1 LVLAFDT
8 ATDAVASC
16 LWRDGTALA
25 ERELRGEPHA
35 AQSLLGAVDALRR
48 EAGVGL
54 DELDAVV
61 VGTGPGSYTGVRI
74 GIAAARGLAFGLGV
88 PVSGVSTLDALRAE
102 AALGGDQAT
111 AVIDARRG
119 EVFAAGPSLEPAALT
134 PAALAALLPRGAT
147 CVGDGAVRYRAVL
160 ERGGALVP
168 RDEDALH
175 LVRARAHARLAVER
189 GLAASSDPLYLRR
202 PDAEAA
208 VA

>member
-1 LVLAFDT
+1 VTLVLAFDT

-35 AQSLLGAVDALRR
+35 AQAVLGVVDALRR
-48 EAGVGL
+48 EAAVEL
-54 DELDAVV
+54 DELGAVV

-102 AALGGDQAT
+102 AGERAI

-119 EVFAAGPSLEPAALT
+119 EVFAAGPALEPAALT

-168 RDEDALH
+168 PDDDALH
-175 LVRARAHARLAVER
+175 LVRARAHARVAVER